1 MVTLPTPKRQEFGRP
16 NLVEFCPY
24 MQTAA
29 EVAAVEQVY
38 LLDTNPLLM
47 ILVLRVT
54 KRKKYRVPIKETYCD
69 NGKYREFHM
78 IF

>member
-1 MVTLPTPKRQEFGRP
+1 
-16 NLVEFCPY
+16 